1 MARKSIEKELQFI
14 IDNWNNG
21 SFNKQTR
28 SIPLEELKAHGFN
41 TKNKEIKGLGNFKII
56 QENNWITAPSF
67 KVSILDSRKD
77 LRGKDL
83 DEKHPVHHRLV
94 QNYKNDDRTIT
105 EPDLIKF
112 DINVS
117 VPKIII
123 GNIQLDFKQSVED
136 RLSSFFKGSPVDTYL
151 ISCKDQKKT
160 IDGKICDIQINRK
173 NILQALDSF
182 SVSKRKYNTK
192 GYTETTFN
200 KELLI
205 HFKNK
210 FNTAVKND
218 AQNKNY
224 LDLVVGDVNSKDPK
238 VASKAWV
245 IEIKLASQMSTSKA
259 MNIVGQIQKYKDNLC
274 QNKNYNPKSF
284 ILLMVGTDKEKD
296 DSVIKDIQKDAKK
309 SGVVFEYFLCK

>member
-1 MARKSIEKELQFI
+1 MVRKSTKKELQFI
-14 IDNWNNG
+14 IDKWNDG
-21 SFNKQTR
+21 SFSKKTR
-28 SIPLEELKAHGFN
+28 SIKLEELKANGFN
-41 TKNKEIKGLGNFKII
+41 IKNKEIKGLGNFKII
-56 QENNWITAPSF
+56 KENNWISTPSF

-77 LRGKDL
+77 LRGVYL

-94 QNYKNDDRTIT
+94 QNYKNGDRIIN
-105 EPDLIKF
+105 ERDLIKF

-117 VPKIII
+117 VSQIVI
-123 GNIQLDFKQSVED
+123 GNIQLDFKQNVQD
-136 RLSSFFKGSPVDTYL
+136 HLSSLFKGNPVDTYL

-160 IDGKICDIQINRK
+160 IDGKICDIQVNKK
-173 NILQALDSF
+173 NIIQALDTF
-182 SVSKRKYNTK
+182 RVSKRKYNTK

-205 HFKNK
+205 HFKKK
-210 FNTAVKND
+210 FNTAVKNN

-224 LDLVVGDVNSKDPK
+224 LDLVVGDVNSKDPE

-245 IEIKLASQMSTSKA
+245 IEIKFANQMSTNKA
-259 MNIVGQIQKYKDNLC
+259 MNIVGQIQKYRENLC

-296 DSVIKDIQKDAKK
+296 DAVIKEIHKDAKK
-309 SGVVFEYFLCK
+309 SGVVFEYFLCT